1 VLAFAIHTRR
11 TRLAQAQDVVE
22 CGPAMALVSVAKIA
36 GGRAVIVII
45 FAALVFVLYTRRG
58 SGISQRPVGHEKGD
72 APGVAEGSSPMSASD
87 EEVDDSVAR
96 QRPH

>member
-1 VLAFAIHTRR
+1 
-11 TRLAQAQDVVE
+11 
-22 CGPAMALVSVAKIA
+22 
-36 GGRAVIVII
+36 VIVII
-45 FAALVFVLYTRRG
+45 LVAVVFVLYTRRS

-72 APGVAEGSSPMSASD
+72 APGVAGGSSRMSASD